1 MTYKTTLSFTDRHHL
16 FIKEKVNEGTYAS
29 HSAAVA
35 AAVEQMM
42 RDEEERAVVLQ
53 AMAEEIRN
61 RMKTPVTEYIDYEEA
76 FAAAREHLNANSNE

>member
-1 MTYKTTLSFTDRHHL
+1 MTHKTTLSFTDRHHL

-42 RDEEERAVVLQ
+42 RDEEEREIALQ
-53 AMAEEIRN
+53 AMADEIRN
-61 RMKTPVTEYIDYEEA
+61 RMTKPVSEYIEPEDA
-76 FAAAREHLNANSNE
+76 FAAARQHLSSKSTE